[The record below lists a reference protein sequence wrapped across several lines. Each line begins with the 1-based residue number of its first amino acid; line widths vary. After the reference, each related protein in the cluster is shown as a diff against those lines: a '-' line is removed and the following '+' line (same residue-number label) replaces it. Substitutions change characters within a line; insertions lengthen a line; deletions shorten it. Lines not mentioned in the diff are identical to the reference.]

1 MRLETEFTVG
11 WVSEIKHKFS
21 QEAGVQKVSNLGGQV
36 DIDKELNDCY
46 EDRRLERGVLLF
58 AQRLQQTAPSWRFT
72 RAYNGTFTC
81 SEREIYIH
89 SVS

>member
-58 AQRLQQTAPSWRFT
+58 AQRFQESAPFWMFN
-72 RAYNGTFTC
+72 RA
-81 SEREIYIH
+81 
-89 SVS
+89 